1 MLPGSAMGRAGAS
14 SAQQSPALMVIK
26 AVSVTLG
33 KYQGWGF
40 LGLVFQQ
47 VEQKNQ

>member
-1 MLPGSAMGRAGAS
+1 MGHAGAS
-14 SAQQSPALMVIK
+14 TAQQSLAPMAIK

-47 VEQKNQ
+47 VE

>member
-1 MLPGSAMGRAGAS
+1 MGPAAAS
-14 SAQQSPALMVIK
+14 SAQQSLAIMVIK
-26 AVSVTLG
+26 AISVTLG

-47 VEQKNQ
+47 VE

>member
-1 MLPGSAMGRAGAS
+1 MGRDGAS
-14 SAQQSPALMVIK
+14 TAQQSLAPMVIK

-47 VEQKNQ
+47 VE